1 MATRWAID
9 DPLLAD
15 ARLLHLILVRHGQSG
30 WNAQGR
36 IQGHA
41 GGDLSELGRREAEL
55 TASFLAAHYPR
66 PSIVLT
72 SDLDRAQQT
81 AAPYAEA
88 IGLPVRAEARLRE
101 IDNGNWSGRTTE
113 QVTREHSAD
122 LQRIRAG
129 EDLPR
134 GGGERVADLAAR
146 SWDLLSDLA
155 IQTVSRVAVGEQ
167 LDVVAFAHGGS
178 IRLCVASALGLGSG
192 GHRMLR
198 GTSNCS
204 ISEISCWIAPDG
216 RLHSA
221 NLIAYNSDHHLPGH
235 AGTPGAD

>member
-15 ARLLHLILVRHGQSG
+15 ARHLRLVLVRHGQSE
-30 WNAQGR
+30 WNAQGL

-66 PSIVLT
+66 PALVLT
-72 SDLDRAQQT
+72 SDLDRAKQT
-81 AAPYAEA
+81 AAPYVAA
-88 IGLPVRAEARLRE
+88 IGVPARAEVRLRE
-101 IDNGNWSGRTTE
+101 IDNGAWSGLTTE
-113 QVTREHSAD
+113 QVSRAHSAD

-146 SWDLLSDLA
+146 STDLLNDLA
-155 IQTVSRVAVGEQ
+155 TQTVAMVPVGEQ
-167 LDVVAFAHGGS
+167 LDVVAFGHGGS
-178 IRLCVASALGLGSG
+178 IRLCVASALGLGPG
-192 GHRMLR
+192 GHRLLR

-204 ISEISCWIAPDG
+204 ISEVSCWIAPDTT
-216 RLHSA
+216 LHSA
-221 NLIAYNSDHHLPGH
+221 NLIAYNTAQHLPGH
-235 AGTPGAD
+235 TGTPGAD